1 MRGQF
6 MALHA
11 AHKLNALFV
20 KKTNKPRKY
29 SDRLG
34 LYLIV
39 EALGSKRLEQRL
51 TIKVYHSHA
60 R

>member
-6 MALHA
+6 IASHD
-11 AHKLNALFV
+11 AHNLNALFV

-29 SDRLG
+29 SDKLG

-39 EALGSKRLEQRL
+39 EALGSKRSKQRL
-51 TIKVYHSHA
+51 TIKVYHSRA

>member
-1 MRGQF
+1 
-6 MALHA
+6 MASHD
-11 AHKLNALFV
+11 AHNLNALFV
-20 KKTNKPRKY
+20 KKINKLRKY

-39 EALGSKRLEQRL
+39 EILGSKRLEQRL
-51 TIKVYHSHA
+51 TIKVYDSRA

>member
-1 MRGQF
+1 
-6 MALHA
+6 MALHDA
-11 AHKLNALFV
+11 DKLNALFV
-20 KKTNKPRKY
+20 KKIDKTRKY

-34 LYLIV
+34 LYLFV
-39 EALGSKRLEQRL
+39 WVLGGKRPEQRL

>member
-1 MRGQF
+1 MWGQF
-6 MALHA
+6 IASHA

-29 SDRLG
+29 SDKLD
-34 LYLIV
+34 LYLTV
-39 EALGSKRLEQRL
+39 EALGSKRSEQRL
-51 TIKVYHSHA
+51 TIKVYHSRA